1 MFTDWSALLAAGVAM
16 VRRSAVLAGLVDAD
30 AKLAHEY
37 GHLTARQAG
46 RIAHE
51 SGVRTLVLTHFSQRY
66 ESDDSNALLAEAAAS
81 FSGNVVLAR
90 DLDRIPGPPRTGC
103 AMWWVPGG
111 AASAPPGTRLSARR
125 QPTVNANTCSA
136 AEPPTRPG
144 LTFGS
149 TTAATGDVEFSAI
162 DCSYA

>member
-1 MFTDWSALLAAGVAM
+1 M
-16 VRRSAVLAGLVDAD
+16 

-66 ESDDSNALLAEAAAS
+66 ESDDSDTLPAEAAAS
-81 FSGNVVLAR
+81 LSGNIVLAR
-90 DLDRIPGPPRTGC
+90 DLDRIPGPPRTDRNVMG
-103 AMWWVPGG
+103 PGQRG
-111 AASAPPGTRLSARR
+111 ERPARDPAQCPPS
-125 QPTVNANTCSA
+125 PTVIANTCSA

-144 LTFGS
+144 LMFGS
-149 TTAATGDVEFSAI
+149 TTAATSDVEFSAI
-162 DCSYA
+162 DCSYT